1 MISGKWVFGGKFS
14 LAYGLNVLLLL
25 LVSNLACAQA
35 NGSIRGRI
43 MTNDG
48 PAEFANV
55 YMTLQTDSSTILNA
69 AVTDSSGVFRI
80 EDVGPGAYI
89 LNVQKL
95 GAKRKQKPLTLSP
108 SNLNLDLSDIFIETD

>member
-1 MISGKWVFGGKFS
+1 MILGKRVFAGKFS
-14 LAYGLNVLLLL
+14 LAYGLNALLLL
-25 LVSNLACAQA
+25 LASNLVCAQA
-35 NGSIRGRI
+35 TGSIKGRI
-43 MTNDG
+43 MTKDG

-55 YMTLQTDSSTILNA
+55 YLTLQTDSSTILNA

-95 GAKRKQKPLTLSP
+95 GAKKNKSP
-108 SNLNLDLSDIFIETD
+108 